1 MNKKLLKLLKQ
12 GSTWRGLALLGSGIA
27 LATGDVHL
35 FNATIDSSGLHMGG
49 LIGDALTA
57 LTPILIGVYETVKD
71 DDKNA

>member
-1 MNKKLLKLLKQ
+1 MEKIKKLLQQ

-35 FNATIDSSGLHMGG
+35 FNASIDSTGIHMGG
-49 LIGDALTA
+49 LIGDSLTA

-71 DDKNA
+71 EHKDA